1 MLHKNERGEELQHIA
16 EMLNKLSPEGLE
28 LIWQFVQQLLKAHA
42 EKEDA

>member
-1 MLHKNERGEELQHIA
+1 MLHKNDSGTDLLTILDELNS
-16 EMLNKLSPEGLE
+16 LPPEGLE